1 MDVREVQPTKQL
13 SKLVTEEG
21 MLMDVREVQ
30 FLKQPF
36 PKYVKV
42 KVKVKVKVS
51 SLYVMLSGMQTYL
64 AEPLYLDSVAVFSS
78 VFSLYLNPSSVL

>member
-1 MDVREVQPTKQL
+1 MEVREVQPTKQL

-36 PKYVKV
+36 PKYVTV
-42 KVKVKVKVS
+42 KIS
-51 SLYVMLSGMQTYL
+51 SIYVMLSGMQTSL
-64 AEPLYLDSVAVFSS
+64 AELLYLDSVAVFSS

>member
-36 PKYVKV
+36 PKYAT
-42 KVKVKVKVS
+42 VKVKVS
-51 SLYVMLSGMQTYL
+51 SLYVMLSGMQTSL

>member
-36 PKYVKV
+36 PKYVT
-42 KVKVKVKVS
+42 VKVKVKVS
-51 SLYVMLSGMQTYL
+51 SLYVMLSGMQTSL